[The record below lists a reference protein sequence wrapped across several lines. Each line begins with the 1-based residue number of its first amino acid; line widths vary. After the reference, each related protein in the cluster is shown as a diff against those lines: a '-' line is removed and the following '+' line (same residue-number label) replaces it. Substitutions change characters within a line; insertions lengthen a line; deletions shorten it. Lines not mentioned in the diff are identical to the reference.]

1 MALFR
6 FFAVFAVCIV
16 AFGTPALADDAQ
28 DINRRFRSG
37 DLTGALEQAE
47 RHLAKNPK
55 DAQVRFLK
63 GLILGD
69 QGKRDEAI
77 RVFTSLTEDFPEL
90 PEPYNN
96 LAVLYAAQEKYDAA
110 KHALDMAIRV
120 HPNYATAHENLGD
133 LYAKLATLA
142 YDKALALDTGN
153 TAVQTKRARI
163 GDVIADVGSPA
174 PAADEAASTTGA
186 RTTGTSTTGTRPA
199 DSSDGAVAA
208 IEAAIADWAKAW
220 SKQDV
225 AGYFAAYASNFSPAG
240 LSRAQWEAQR
250 RSRITA
256 PRSID
261 VQISDLEIERQGDTA
276 RANFRQSY
284 RSDRLSTTVSKALAL
299 TRVDGRWRIV
309 DEISR

>member
-37 DLTGALEQAE
+37 DLAGALEQAE

-77 RVFTSLTEDFPEL
+77 RVFTGLTEDFPEL

-133 LYAKLATLA
+133 LYAKLASLA
-142 YDKALALDTGN
+142 YDKALALDSGN
-153 TAVQTKRARI
+153 TAVQSKRARI
-163 GDVIADVGSPA
+163 GEVIVDAGA
-174 PAADEAASTTGA
+174 AADKAV
-186 RTTGTSTTGTRPA
+186 RPTGTNVTGTNTT
-199 DSSDGAVAA
+199 DSPDGAVAA
-208 IEAAIADWAKAW
+208 IEAAIAGWAKAW

-225 AGYFAAYASNFSPAG
+225 AGYFAAYASDFSPAG
-240 LSRAQWEAQR
+240 MSRAQWEAQR

-284 RSDRLSTTVSKALAL
+284 RSDRLSTTVNKTLAL